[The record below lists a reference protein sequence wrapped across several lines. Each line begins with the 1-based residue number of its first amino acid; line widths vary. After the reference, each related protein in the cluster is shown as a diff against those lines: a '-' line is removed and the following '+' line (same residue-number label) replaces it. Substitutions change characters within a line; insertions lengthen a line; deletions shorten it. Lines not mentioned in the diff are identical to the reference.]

1 MNQKG
6 DTTMFSIF
14 FLMTISGLLI
24 LGTLELQRNL
34 ELLKRRSKLFLCTK
48 IAKSELDKHLRY
60 LSRTNWALKNI
71 SRANLLAIFI
81 PGFQGASLSSSRLKK
96 LIKTYQHLELLR
108 YLNKLREMG
117 IKGCSVDPKMFKTP
131 FEINLS
137 GYKRNIDETIKQREE
152 KWEYQFVH
160 SPFQLNLKIH
170 SPKSVNLKP
179 QINYSVEERP
189 AMSPLTFV
197 FAY

>member
-14 FLMTISGLLI
+14 ILMTLSSLMI

-34 ELLKRRSKLFLCTK
+34 ELLKRRTKLFLCTK

-71 SRANLLAIFI
+71 SRANLLALFI
-81 PGFQGASLSSSRLKK
+81 PGLQGASLSGTKVKK
-96 LIKTYQHLELLR
+96 MLKTYQHLELIR
-108 YLNKLREMG
+108 YLNKLRE
-117 IKGCSVDPKMFKTP
+117 IQLRGCLLNPKMFKTP
-131 FEINLS
+131 FEINYS
-137 GYKRNIDETIKQREE
+137 GYKRNMDETTKQREE
-152 KWEYQFVH
+152 KWEYQFVR
-160 SPFQLNLKIH
+160 SPFQLNLKIY
-170 SPKSVNLKP
+170 SPESGSLKP
-179 QINYSVEERP
+179 QIDYSVEERP
-189 AMSPLTFV
+189 AISPLTSV